1 MNANSLYLDL
11 LGCQVYIHQGK
22 KYATRVIEAGA
33 GPVLIMMHGG
43 GGHAEAYS
51 RNFARL
57 ARRFRVMAV
66 DFIWHGLSSKPPFRE
81 GNWLELFTEQIL
93 DLMDSMGIRKASFE
107 GESLG
112 GWVAMDLG
120 IHHPERVDKRI

>member
-66 DFIWHGLSSKPPFRE
+66 DFIWHGFALKTPLPE
-81 GNWLELFTEQIL
+81 GKRPRQVHQPNLGSL
-93 DLMDSMGIRKASFE
+93 DSIGEPQRSLE
-107 GESLG
+107 GET
-112 GWVAMDLG
+112 
-120 IHHPERVDKRI
+120 P